1 VATSPVNVLSP
12 FRPQILLLTM
22 SHANSR
28 VWFGKCSRMAYA
40 GHVPHTS
47 SITVT
52 GSSQG
57 IGRAILDAVL
67 AANERVVAT
76 LRNPSKL
83 ASYAEK
89 YPSSQLLILPLDV
102 TSIEQ
107 IDAAFTKVKEH
118 FGRLDV
124 VVNNAGY
131 GLVGEVEIIPED
143 EARLCFETC
152 FWGTFHICQRVCALS
167 LH

>member
-1 VATSPVNVLSP
+1 VSTFVFPYAVP
-12 FRPQILLLTM
+12 ILHVSLT
-22 SHANSR
+22 
-28 VWFGKCSRMAYA
+28 V
-40 GHVPHTS
+40 
-47 SITVT
+47 VT

-57 IGRAILDAVL
+57 IGRALLDAVL

-83 ASYAEK
+83 ASYIEK
-89 YPSSQLLILPLDV
+89 YPSSQLLIFPLDV

-107 IDAAFTKVKEH
+107 IDAAFAKVKEH

-124 VVNNAGY
+124 LVNNAGY
-131 GLVGEVEIIPED
+131 GLVGEVEIISED

-152 FWGTFHICQRVCALS
+152 FWGTFHICQRVRAPLLRWLS
-167 LH
+167 AFSPHVW